1 MIHLAGS
8 KLMVLGGNPETASFV
23 KHAES
28 LGIHTVVVDPNPRA
42 PAKALSRERYDLEV
56 FDVDAVVALARRISV
71 EGVIVGVAD
80 ILVGPYYEICSKLG
94 LPCYAAEQSINAFS
108 TKDAFNRTCMAFGVA
123 TIPGGV
129 ISLDDRSYL
138 EKLYEFPVV
147 LKPVD
152 SGAGVGMRVCTRAED
167 LSAAADFTLS
177 NSRRGIALVE
187 QLMDCDDM
195 FAYYTAVAGKAYL
208 SCTADRLTSRKQPGL
223 SRVCIGAVYPSK
235 HTGQFIAEVNGPVVR
250 MIEGL
255 GITTGVLNIQ
265 FFVRNGTFH
274 AYDPGFRLQGEA
286 PHLPLAEINGIDHR
300 AMLCSYA
307 LSGDVGEPNFVS
319 KNDVYFRGFRVLTV
333 WVILRQGTIGRIVGL
348 DRLQQMEGVLA
359 IQTRFKQGDVVTSEM
374 IGTERQVLA
383 RIHIKG
389 HSVFDLRNKLAR
401 LREIFLVQDVD
412 GQDMV
417 VEWVNPDDIQ

>member
-1 MIHLAGS
+1 MIHLRGR

-28 LGIHTVVVDPNPRA
+28 LGIHTVVVDPNPHA

-56 FDVDAVVALARRISV
+56 FDVDAVVALARRIEV
-71 EGVIVGVAD
+71 DGVIVGVAD
-80 ILVGPYYEICSKLG
+80 ILVAPYYAICSELG
-94 LPCYAAEQSINAFS
+94 LPCYAVERSINAFS
-108 TKDAFNRTCMAFGVA
+108 TKDAFNRTCMGSGVP

-129 ISLDDRSYL
+129 ISSDDRSYL
-138 EKLYEFPVV
+138 DGVQAFPVV
-147 LKPVD
+147 IKPVD

-167 LSAAADFTLS
+167 LSVAAEFALS

-195 FAYYTAVAGKAYL
+195 FAYYSIVAGKAYL
-208 SCTADRLTSRKQPGL
+208 SCTADRLTSKKQPGL

-235 HTGQFIAEVNGPVVR
+235 HTARFIAEVNGAVVR

-255 GITTGVLNIQ
+255 GITAGVLNIQ
-265 FFVRNGTFH
+265 FFVGNDTFY

-286 PHLPLAEINGIDHR
+286 PHIPLAAINDLDHR
-300 AMLCSYA
+300 TMLCSYA
-307 LSGDVGEPNFVS
+307 LSGDVDEFDLVK
-319 KNDVYFRGFRVLTV
+319 KNDVYLRGYRVLTV
-333 WVILRQGTIGRIVGL
+333 WVILRQGTIGQVVGL
-348 DRLQQMEGVLA
+348 DHLQQMEDVLA
-359 IQTRFKQGDVVTSEM
+359 IQTRFKKGDVVTSDM

-389 HSVFDLRNKLAR
+389 HSVLDLRNKLAR
-401 LREIFLVQDVD
+401 LREMLLVQDGD

-417 VEWVNPDDIQ
+417 VEWINPDDIQ